1 MRPFSLNDLIIQ
13 KVFDESSENS
23 EEQDVD
29 DDDDEYQRS
38 IFGSKAF
45 LRGSHGG
52 SKTVRMG
59 KRRLPFETLNY
70 GKRRLPFE
78 TLNYGKRRLPFET
91 MNYGKRYENSGF
103 EGYILGRELNE

>member
-23 EEQDVD
+23 EEQDV

-91 MNYGKRYENSGF
+91 MNYGKRYDNSGF